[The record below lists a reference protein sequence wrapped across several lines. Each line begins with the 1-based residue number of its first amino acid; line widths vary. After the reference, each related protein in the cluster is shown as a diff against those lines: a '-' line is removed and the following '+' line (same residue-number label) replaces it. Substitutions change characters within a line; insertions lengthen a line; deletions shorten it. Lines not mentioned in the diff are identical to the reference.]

1 MNIVQYEGNFEQVA
15 TELLA
20 LRNRLYSI
28 SVFQWDALTGAN
40 FEAVYNSLP
49 NPTDIP
55 VGGEISQ
62 NEMNNAVSAI
72 NSIIAAIDAA
82 SAPIG
87 RLAAYN

>member
-1 MNIVQYEGNFEQVA
+1 MNVAQYEGNFEQVA
-15 TELLA
+15 DELLA

-28 SVFQWDALTGAN
+28 AVFEWDAATGAN
-40 FEAVYNSLP
+40 FETVYNSLP
-49 NPTDIP
+49 LPTDIP

-62 NEMNNAVSAI
+62 NEMNNAISAI
-72 NSIIAAIDAA
+72 NSVIAAIDAA